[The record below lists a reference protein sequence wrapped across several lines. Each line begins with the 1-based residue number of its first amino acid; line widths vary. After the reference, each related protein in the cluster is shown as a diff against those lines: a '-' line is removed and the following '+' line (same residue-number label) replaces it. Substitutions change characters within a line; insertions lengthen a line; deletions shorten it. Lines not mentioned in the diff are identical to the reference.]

1 VTRGEANPRYRSLS
15 LDWRQRPF
23 CSSGPLVRETTGG
36 AQETRLRHRLRRLRA
51 PLRIAKEPR
60 VVAILRDLIIDAE
73 KRLEM
78 LEASRSQ
85 KA

>member
-1 VTRGEANPRYRSLS
+1 
-15 LDWRQRPF
+15 
-23 CSSGPLVRETTGG
+23 
-36 AQETRLRHRLRRLRA
+36 
-51 PLRIAKEPR
+51 LRIAKEPR